1 MSNERQFKSAKLQV
15 TLAGAKHPKGA
26 THILNNVKQ
35 NLTAAQVASVTAALE
50 SLTGE
55 QCTGANIVTTEQ
67 FAIAQ

>member
-26 THILNNVKQ
+26 IHILNNVKQ
-35 NLTAAQVASVTAALE
+35 DLTAAQVASVTTALE

-55 QCTGANIVTTEQ
+55 PCTGANIVTTDQ

>member
-15 TLAGAKHPKGA
+15 TLTGDKHPKGA
-26 THILNNVKQ
+26 SHILNNVKQ
-35 NLTAAQVASVTAALE
+35 DLTAAQVASVTAALE
-50 SLTGE
+50 SLTDE

>member
-15 TLAGAKHPKGA
+15 TLPKDA

-35 NLTAAQVASVTAALE
+35 DLTAAQVASVTTALE

>member
-35 NLTAAQVASVTAALE
+35 GLTAAQVASVTAALE

-55 QCTGANIVTTEQ
+55 QCTDANIVTTEQ

>member
-26 THILNNVKQ
+26 AHVLNNIKQ
-35 NLTAAQVASVTAALE
+35 DLSANQVASVTAALE

>member
-26 THILNNVKQ
+26 SHILNNAKQ
-35 NLTAAQVASVTAALE
+35 DLTATQVASITAALE
-50 SLTGE
+50 TLTGE
-55 QCTGANIVTTEQ
+55 KCTGANIVTTEQ